1 MDSIKSII
9 AELREPAE
17 PVKSGLALP
26 DNQMQDASDDKFNVA
41 FKDSFD
47 SVVAARS
54 GNLPPKS
61 GMVRPAIA
69 EDNAG
74 IESRTLE
81 GGTRLLLGGKEPSEE
96 VVMAFARA
104 QGFDTEAMATLVQ
117 SRLAQAQNDKWS
129 PGRSILPTV
138 KLDSINLQDALPKL
152 SALEIR
158 MTPVSAPPIAAPTTA
173 APTSA
178 VLSTQAA
185 EATTAQNPAAEL
197 RADLTEKSS
206 VEIRTAPA
214 ERTDTDAW
222 RKHDQHL
229 EMSRRLTE
237 ALGQR
242 LSAQIARGAWR
253 VEMDIHP
260 KSLGRIEIQLE
271 MKNGELEAH
280 FNASKQI
287 TRDLLQDSL
296 PRLRQALDQHG
307 IDSAYIG
314 LGAGQQQNSD
324 GNPTAEQRPQR
335 FNQQASEKIEDSGS
349 SLRRQVSANG
359 LDIKV

>member
-9 AELREPAE
+9 AELTGPAE
-17 PVKSGLALP
+17 PAKSGLALP
-26 DNQMQDASDDKFNVA
+26 DNQMQDASADKFNVA

-47 SVVAARS
+47 RMMAARS
-54 GNLPPKS
+54 GNPSPES
-61 GMVRPAIA
+61 GMVQPARA
-69 EDNAG
+69 EDIADLE
-74 IESRTLE
+74 IRSLE

-117 SRLAQAQNDKWS
+117 NRLAQAQNDKWS

-158 MTPVSAPPIAAPTTA
+158 MTPVSAPLTA

-178 VLSTQAA
+178 TVSTLAA
-185 EATTAQNPAAEL
+185 EATTAQNPVAEL

-222 RKHDQHL
+222 RKHDQHM

-280 FNASKQI
+280 FNASKQL

-324 GNPTAEQRPQR
+324 GKPTAEQRPQR
-335 FNQQASEKIEDSGS
+335 FNQQASAKIEDSGS
-349 SLRRQVSANG
+349 SLRRQVSSNG
-359 LDIKV
+359 LDIEV